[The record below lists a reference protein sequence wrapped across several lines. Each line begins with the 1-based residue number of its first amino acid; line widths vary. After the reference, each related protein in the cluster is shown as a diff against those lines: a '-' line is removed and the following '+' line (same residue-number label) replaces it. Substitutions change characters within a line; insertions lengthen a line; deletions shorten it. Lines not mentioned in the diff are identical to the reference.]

1 VDGGAVEP
9 VVTEAGMSDIS
20 ATKCELYHPDL
31 SGQELEAI
39 KSTMRSA
46 LETYS
51 VSQRWS
57 VAWTEEIGQALR
69 S

>member
-1 VDGGAVEP
+1 
-9 VVTEAGMSDIS
+9 MSDIS

-31 SGQELEAI
+31 SGQELEEI

-51 VSQRWS
+51 VSQLWS